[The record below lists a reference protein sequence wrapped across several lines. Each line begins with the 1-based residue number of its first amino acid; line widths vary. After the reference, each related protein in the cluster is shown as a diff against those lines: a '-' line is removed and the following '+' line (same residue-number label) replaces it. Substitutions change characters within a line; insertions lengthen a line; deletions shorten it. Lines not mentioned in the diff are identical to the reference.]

1 MYFNVDTP
9 QPPIRQLATYF
20 VVVWDQGPIQKKP
33 EESVGLLPVE
43 SHLHTNQEDLTLSV
57 LWDIELLES
66 VNSHNLTMI
75 ISEALLF

>member
-1 MYFNVDTP
+1 MGILEHCCLVIACSQVCFVCFVSMYFNVDTP

-33 EESVGLLPVE
+33 EELVGLLPVE

-57 LWDIELLES
+57 L
-66 VNSHNLTMI
+66 
-75 ISEALLF
+75 